1 MTDREMLLAAICAN
15 PDEDTPRLAFADWL
29 QEQGG
34 KDNILRADYI
44 RRAIRLAR
52 EELFSPAWKVAE
64 KAWDKVNAKVQ
75 QRLVQHW
82 VAHLKGRAVASEFDR
97 GFVGH
102 ITVHSKRFVAE
113 GEKFFAQDPICSLK
127 FVTLASA
134 RGTVPVEELF
144 ACPHLAHVAKLNLD
158 ESQLKDSDLAVI
170 SASRHLAKLRSIS
183 LRGFQRFNPKGF
195 VKLLQELPAL
205 SEVQMAS
212 SALFDNRFATALAAS
227 PSFKKLTV
235 LNLPEHYLD
244 PKGLAAILATKHG
257 ANLRELRLSVGYVC
271 DPDEY
276 EPTYEARFSDK
287 DGKVVAAVLGKARFP
302 NLRFL
307 DLGNCMIGDAGLVTL
322 VKGGGFPLLRQLSL
336 NGNDVSRDSL
346 KVLAE
351 SSVGQQLVY
360 LSVGF
365 SPKLEN
371 PKVMKEVCKMFPNA
385 RVEGYGIW

>member
-34 KDNILRADYI
+34 KENILRADYI
-44 RRAIRLAR
+44 RGAIRLAR
-52 EELFSPAWKVAE
+52 EELFSPAWQ
-64 KAWDKVNAKVQ
+64 KAKKEWDKVNTKVH
-75 QRLVQHW
+75 QRQVQHW
-82 VAHLKGRAVASEFDR
+82 VAHLKGRVVAFEFDR

-113 GEKFFAQDPICSLK
+113 AEQFFAQDPIRSVK
-127 FVTLASA
+127 FVTLAAA
-134 RGTVPVEELF
+134 RGTVPLKELL
-144 ACPHLAHVAKLNLD
+144 ACPHLVHVAKLNLD
-158 ESQLKDSDLAVI
+158 ESQLKDSDLALI
-170 SASRHLAKLRSIS
+170 GKARHLAGLKSIS
-183 LRGFQRFNPKGF
+183 LTGFQRFNPKGF
-195 VKLLQELPAL
+195 VKLIQELPAL
-205 SEVQMAS
+205 SELQMVS
-212 SALFDNRFATALAAS
+212 SARFDDRYASTLAGNVV
-227 PSFKKLTV
+227 FGKLTSLDLTNHRV
-235 LNLPEHYLD
+235 D

-257 ANLRELRLSVGYVC
+257 KNLRELRLPVGAVY
-271 DPDEY
+271 DLDTGQPTS
-276 EPTYEARFSDK
+276 EPRFSGY

-307 DLGNCMIGDAGLVTL
+307 DLNGCSLGDEGLVAL

-336 NGNDVSRDSL
+336 DGNGVTRDSL

-351 SSVGQQLVY
+351 SSVGKQLVY

-365 SPKLEN
+365 SPQLES
-371 PKVMKEVCKMFPNA
+371 KKAMKEVCKMFPNA